1 MSGGAPRTEAE
12 QLDKRANEDGLDH
25 LQKEVQRTPYEQKPA
40 RMNSL
45 TCFPKTGPSE
55 TGIFHL

>member
-40 RMNSL
+40 RMNS
-45 TCFPKTGPSE
+45 CWPMATGP
-55 TGIFHL
+55 